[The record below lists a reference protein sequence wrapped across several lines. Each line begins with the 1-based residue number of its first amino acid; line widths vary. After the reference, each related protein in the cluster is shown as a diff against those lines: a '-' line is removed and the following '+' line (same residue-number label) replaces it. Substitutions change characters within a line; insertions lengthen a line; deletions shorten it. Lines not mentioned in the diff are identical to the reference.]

1 MAKNIEPN
9 LRKIGDY
16 LKLEDDGIFLIPEYQ
31 RPYSWTI
38 ENCDKLWQDILNFS
52 TNKNKDNY
60 FFGTIIINC
69 LDNDTKYELIDG
81 QQRTTTF
88 LLLLKA
94 LLFGIND
101 AILKIDCGDSDSEG
115 LLNGLKMRRTKI
127 LSILYKAEPEE
138 ITEKPDVDKDKLI
151 YERVNL
157 LKNFSNNEQFKE
169 ELNII
174 LKAKSFDDAKDNV
187 YKIPYKQK
195 DNKYTNFFRN
205 FKFFYSKVIALHD
218 SEINKFAKILIDSC
232 EVIEIKSWNV
242 EQAITMFNSLNSD
255 GMPLSDADIISAKMF
270 AKSKGLNRSNEYTE
284 LWKEL
289 LIQANDSKMSNTIN
303 INSILTQYMYLM
315 RAKNG
320 EMSNDSTTPGV
331 RRYFESNLISD
342 PIKTC
347 SDMLSLTKIWIKV
360 SEYPIVKILLKC
372 NDNAKLFLGCYFNRF
387 LDNDNDILESD
398 ITLISETMLR
408 LFAILELV
416 DAGYSS
422 KNFKS
427 FLFKESNKLTNIN
440 ISLEEIIN
448 DFNLH
453 IKNNWNKEDLE
464 SSIIDY
470 DKNMLVYLN
479 EYLFAKENQTKLE
492 IYSKCDIEH
501 IMPSSGHNLAVIRND
516 AGITSEEEFNE
527 IANKLGNKI
536 LLEEK
541 INRSIGNDWFRT
553 KISDPNSTKVSY
565 SNSKYPIA
573 AALYRKYKDVDKP
586 YWKKEDIEIT
596 TKRIARRILNFI
608 FEN

>member
-81 QQRTTTF
+81 QQRTITF

-101 AILKIDCGDSDSEG
+101 TILKIDCGDSDSEG

-174 LKAKSFDDAKDNV
+174 LKANSFDDAKDNV

-205 FKFFYSKVIALHD
+205 FKFFYYKVIALHD

-270 AKSKGLNRSNEYTE
+270 AKSKGLNKSNEYTE

-289 LIQANDSKMSNTIN
+289 LSQANDSKMSNTIN
-303 INSILTQYMYLM
+303 INSILTQYMYLI

-387 LDNDNDILESD
+387 LDNDNDILEND

-427 FLFKESNKLTNIN
+427 FLFKVSNKLTNNN

-453 IKNNWNKEDLE
+453 IKNNWRKEDLE

-470 DKNMLVYLN
+470 DKNILVYLN
-479 EYLFAKENQTKLE
+479 EYLFAKENETKLE
-492 IYSKCDIEH
+492 IYPKCDIEH

-573 AALYRKYKDVDKP
+573 AALYRKYKDVDTP

-596 TKRIARRILNFI
+596 TKKIARRILNFI

>member
-81 QQRTTTF
+81 QQRTITF

-270 AKSKGLNRSNEYTE
+270 AKSKGLNKSNEYTE

-303 INSILTQYMYLM
+303 INSVLTQYMYLM

-347 SDMLSLTKIWIKV
+347 SDMLSLTKIWSKV

-408 LFAILELV
+408 LFSILELV

-427 FLFKESNKLTNIN
+427 FLFKESNKLTNNN

-448 DFNLH
+448 DFTLH
-453 IKNNWNKEDLE
+453 IKSNWNKEDLE

-479 EYLFAKENQTKLE
+479 EYLFAKENETKLE
-492 IYSKCDIEH
+492 IYPKCDIEH

-565 SNSKYPIA
+565 GNSKYPIA

-596 TKRIARRILNFI
+596 TKKIARRILNFI
-608 FEN
+608 FES